1 MITTVMEVT
10 EVGIDDAGPFVIGAG
25 SLWCDGL
32 RIYEVSNMGMRIVS
46 GAPVDAVGVAAS
58 TTAHSTIGTGPFKLP
73 ITVDVATYPQLIDHA
88 VNGVP
93 VVPVVFVVEWFA
105 RLAAAHCPDLFL
117 ARLTDL
123 RVLNGLVAERYFQG
137 GSLDLIAEVV
147 SAEQNNEGVLLT
159 LHLINPTTGRAH
171 YRCAAQMCSTTP
183 PFDGP
188 LEPNDGASAGSEP
201 WTAET
206 YFGDVLF
213 HGPAFRVI
221 EEITGVSER
230 GIDACCWG
238 VLAVGWRAEAWA
250 SDPALLDGA
259 LQLALLWTERQL
271 GLASL
276 PTAIGSIR
284 LFSEPTPGQHVVTL
298 IGRQTTA
305 HKVVCDVQIRSAAGD
320 VVALLEGIET
330 HVLGQPNSA

>member
-1 MITTVMEVT
+1 
-10 EVGIDDAGPFVIGAG
+10 
-25 SLWCDGL
+25 
-32 RIYEVSNMGMRIVS
+32 MGMRIVS

-147 SAEQNNEGVLLT
+147 NAEQNNEGVLLT

-238 VLAVGWRAEAWA
+238 V
-250 SDPALLDGA
+250 
-259 LQLALLWTERQL
+259 
-271 GLASL
+271 
-276 PTAIGSIR
+276 AIGSIR